1 MKKRERYVI
10 DSGFVKQRQ
19 YNPST
24 GMYSLDIVQIS
35 SHVMFLLSFLSC
47 SCVAIKENQMP
58 DIVDEIGY
66 NDWQEKGNLNGVGF
80 SMFLIDGRVKLQL
93 LQAEA
98 WVGAPV
104 GYGKVQADQR
114 AGRAGRT
121 RPGKCYRLYP
131 ISVYN
136 EEFLDAT
143 IPEIQRSSL
152 AGTVL
157 YLKSLSLS
165 DIDILKFDF
174 LDPPSRESLEDALR
188 QLYLIDA
195 IDENG
200 QITDIGK
207 SMAELPLEP
216 SLARTLIEANE
227 LGCLSE
233 ALTVAAML
241 SAEVTIRPSRRPL
254 GSYQLGIRA
263 SSFHLHPIVSRS
275 NFNKRMVLTRLQ
287 EKKIHSV
294 MATGGSHPDAKWALE
309 FEAKHETRMDKLEKT
324 MASLVTIVQ
333 ELKDRLEAD
342 SSSSILIKKGINQQ
356 SRQHYDQGANSN
368 EDREHNHLRMKVE
381 FPRWENNDP
390 IGWISRAEKYFRF
403 HGTSDNAKVELAS
416 INLEG
421 DAIQWYD
428 WLEACHGPPK
438 WEEFKEEFINR
449 FGPSGYENVDGELAK
464 IRQTSTVLEYQGR
477 FERLSNRTR
486 DWSEKQL
493 LGTFIEGLRLDI
505 RREAALSFARLQ
517 EEKIN
522 EEGRRN
528 NKVIRENSSHYSTP
542 RRLTKEEIKERMAKG
557 LCWHCNEKWHRGHQ
571 CKQKRILM
579 IEPIENSEEE
589 DDFYEGETQ
598 DNINEVQDDSM
609 AISVH
614 ALEGLQTPQIM
625 KVKGFIKKQPVMILI
640 DSGSTNNFLDST
652 LARRL
657 KQKIERAS
665 TFDVKV
671 ADGRSLTSPGKCEGI
686 KIILPNYELITDLFL
701 LPLDGCDVV
710 LGAQWLRTLGDI
722 IWNFSQLTMRFQD
735 QGKEVCIRGKR
746 QDTITSISSY
756 QAERL
761 LKKDCSIFLMQLS
774 IKKDH
779 KGTLYTPPELEI
791 LLSKFS
797 MIFAEPKGLPPSRSH
812 DHRIPLIPGSAPAN
826 VRPYR
831 YPYIQKENYLRC
843 LTGDRPKEW
852 VRWLPW
858 AEWWYNTTYHSA
870 TKITPFEAVYGC
882 IPPSV
887 SSYTRGSTNV
897 HQVDQ
902 NLRTRDQILQLLK
915 NNLCDAQA
923 RIKQLADM
931 HRSEREFA
939 IGDWVFLKLQP
950 YKQVSIRRSNSM
962 KLSPK
967 FYGPYKVMER
977 IGPIA
982 YRLELPRDSKI
993 HPVFHVSCL
1002 KKKLGDKF
1010 TPQQH
1015 LPEVNSDGEVKF
1027 QPYAILERRLVKKN
1041 NQATVELLIQWDNLS
1056 IDDAT
1061 WELYDTIQEKFP
1073 EFIDKQP

>member
-1 MKKRERYVI
+1 
-10 DSGFVKQRQ
+10 
-19 YNPST
+19 
-24 GMYSLDIVQIS
+24 
-35 SHVMFLLSFLSC
+35 
-47 SCVAIKENQMP
+47 
-58 DIVDEIGY
+58 
-66 NDWQEKGNLNGVGF
+66 
-80 SMFLIDGRVKLQL
+80 
-93 LQAEA
+93 
-98 WVGAPV
+98 
-104 GYGKVQADQR
+104 
-114 AGRAGRT
+114 
-121 RPGKCYRLYP
+121 
-131 ISVYN
+131 
-136 EEFLDAT
+136 
-143 IPEIQRSSL
+143 
-152 AGTVL
+152 
-157 YLKSLSLS
+157 
-165 DIDILKFDF
+165 
-174 LDPPSRESLEDALR
+174 
-188 QLYLIDA
+188 
-195 IDENG
+195 
-200 QITDIGK
+200 
-207 SMAELPLEP
+207 
-216 SLARTLIEANE
+216 
-227 LGCLSE
+227 
-233 ALTVAAML
+233 
-241 SAEVTIRPSRRPL
+241 
-254 GSYQLGIRA
+254 
-263 SSFHLHPIVSRS
+263 
-275 NFNKRMVLTRLQ
+275 
-287 EKKIHSV
+287 
-294 MATGGSHPDAKWALE
+294 
-309 FEAKHETRMDKLEKT
+309 
-324 MASLVTIVQ
+324 
-333 ELKDRLEAD
+333 
-342 SSSSILIKKGINQQ
+342 
-356 SRQHYDQGANSN
+356 
-368 EDREHNHLRMKVE
+368 MKVE

-403 HGTSDNAKVELAS
+403 HGTSDNAKVDLAS

-438 WEEFKEEFINR
+438 WEEFKEELINR

-505 RREAALSFARLQ
+505 RREVKMNQPRTMKAALSFARLQ

-528 NKVIRENSSHYSTP
+528 NKVIRENPSHYSTP

-557 LCWHCNEKWHRGHQ
+557 LCWHCDEKWHRGHQ

-609 AISVH
+609 AISIH

-686 KIILPNYELITDLFL
+686 KIILPNYELITDLFF

-774 IKKDH
+774 IKKDP
-779 KGTLYTPPELEI
+779 KGTSYTPPELET

-831 YPYIQKENYLRC
+831 YPYIQKEVIEKIVQEMLQAGIVRPSMSIYDKEMLAIIHAVTKWRPYLLGRHFQIRTDHKSLKFILDQC
-843 LTGDRPKEW
+843 ISNIDQQKWIKRLLGYDYEIVYKKGTENTVADALSRLPNQIEFTAISLVTCKNLENIKKEQK
-852 VRWLPW
+852 
-858 AEWWYNTTYHSA
+858 ENSA
-870 TKITPFEAVYGC
+870 AQALI
-882 IPPSV
+882 
-887 SSYTRGSTNV
+887 
-897 HQVDQ
+897 Q
-902 NLRTRDQILQLLK
+902 NILQNSSPEPHYSWDGEILRYK
-915 NNLCDAQA
+915 NRIFLPANSAEKEVIPEEFHCSLQGILASYA
-923 RIKQLADM
+923 RIN
-931 HRSEREFA
+931 
-939 IGDWVFLKLQP
+939 G
-950 YKQVSIRRSNSM
+950 
-962 KLSPK
+962 
-967 FYGPYKVMER
+967 
-977 IGPIA
+977 
-982 YRLELPRDSKI
+982 
-993 HPVFHVSCL
+993 
-1002 KKKLGDKF
+1002 
-1010 TPQQH
+1010 
-1015 LPEVNSDGEVKF
+1015 F
-1027 QPYAILERRLVKKN
+1027 Q
-1041 NQATVELLIQWDNLS
+1041 ELLS
-1056 IDDAT
+1056 K
-1061 WELYDTIQEKFP
+1061 E
-1073 EFIDKQP
+1073 